1 MALNIERNIET
12 LEESASARGGVWFFV
27 LAALRSRY
35 FMMSLAF
42 YTLLLLIF
50 GGHVVSI
57 YVAQK
62 GVFQPTEELLV
73 LPERTPPPPRPQ
85 QQQPTADAKD
95 VPVEATT
102 PTAKSTVARLT
113 VDAPSSFV
121 RTPTP
126 MVAPTVS
133 PADIKISTDL
143 SRQIEASRIARL
155 MSVRD
160 FQEGWKVQN
169 YRTPNQVKAEFTFFQ
184 AKYQDGDWNCNPGAL
199 PNMMRQIRAWSSD
212 RIKANMHPEVLD
224 IGTEQ
229 LFDLKPPFV
238 YLTGHKDFKLLD
250 TEVRNL
256 RDYLML
262 GGAVWADSALAG
274 RRSRFDVAFRR
285 EMKRVMPDRDFEIID
300 LSHDLFQNSFFRK
313 IDLPSGMNYYQEPVE
328 IINIGD
334 EIAVVYTLN
343 GYGHFWETRLN
354 KQDKIEWGQVNVGE
368 IGKPRWVH
376 VHGPHLRRSDGQSA
390 ILYRNINDKTVVD
403 SYKFGIN
410 VVVHLL
416 IRYQKYIQFLP
427 RKLPELTGMRGR
439 PEKKEPEEG
448 EGTNAPSR
456 QHRSLGGATRSTDA
470 PLVKPGLL
478 K

>member
-1 MALNIERNIET
+1 MALNIERNMET
-12 LEESASARGGVWFFV
+12 LEESASMRGGVWFFL

-42 YTLLLLIF
+42 YTLLLIIF

-62 GVFQPTEELLV
+62 GVFEPTEEMLV

-85 QQQPTADAKD
+85 QPQPTADAKE

-102 PTAKSTVARLT
+102 PTAQSTVARLT

-133 PADIKISTDL
+133 PGEIKVQTDL
-143 SRQIEASRIARL
+143 SKQIETARIARL
-155 MSVRD
+155 MAVRD

-169 YRTPNQVKAEFTFFQ
+169 YRTPKQVKAEFTFFQ
-184 AKYQDGDWNCNPGAL
+184 AKYHDGDWNCNPGAL

-212 RIKANMHPEVLD
+212 RIKANMHPETLD

-238 YLTGHKDFKLLD
+238 YLTGHKDFTLLD

-300 LSHDLFQNSFFRK
+300 ENHELFQDSFFRK
-313 IDLPSGMNYYQEPVE
+313 LGLPSGMNHYQEPVE
-328 IINIGD
+328 VIKIGD
-334 EIAVVYTLN
+334 EISVIYTLN
-343 GYGHFWETRLN
+343 GYGHFWEARLN
-354 KQDKIEWGQVNVGE
+354 KQDNIEWGRVNVGV
-368 IGKPRWVH
+368 IGKPQWVH
-376 VHGPHLRRSDGQSA
+376 VYGPHLGHHQSS
-390 ILYRNINDKTVVD
+390 ILYRNINDNTTRD

-427 RKLPELTGMRGR
+427 KSLPESTGMRK
-439 PEKKEPEEG
+439 PEKKVEEPEEG
-448 EGTNAPSR
+448 EVGETNAPTRRHRTMGGTSSEDSR
-456 QHRSLGGATRSTDA
+456 
-470 PLVKPGLL
+470 PLVKPGLH
-478 K
+478 